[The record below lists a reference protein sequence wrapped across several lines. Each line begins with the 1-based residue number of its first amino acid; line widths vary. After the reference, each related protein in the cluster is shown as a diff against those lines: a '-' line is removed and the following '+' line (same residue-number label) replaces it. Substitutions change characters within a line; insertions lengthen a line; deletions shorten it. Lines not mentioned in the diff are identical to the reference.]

1 MNRDLYEMSVRTRAH
16 LWGAAF
22 HTEGRA
28 GARARARPRGGEELA
43 VGAAA
48 EWWRGRR
55 RGSRE
60 MGRQGGL

>member
-48 EWWRGRR
+48 E
-55 RGSRE
+55 
-60 MGRQGGL
+60 